1 MAHRHVLSMHMDRRA
16 LITALAGCLGLTT
29 LSVTAQL
36 PKKLPRIGWLSPNN
50 ATMNK
55 SFIDAYRQGM
65 VELGYVE
72 GRTVTTEYRF
82 ADGSIDRLPGLASEL
97 LGLPVD
103 LIVATGTSAGLA
115 AKQQT
120 KTTPIVFAAS
130 ADPVGAGI
138 VASLAQPGGNA
149 TGMSLMS
156 SDLSGKRL
164 ELLREALPNVS
175 RAAIL
180 WDISNAG
187 MTLRVQQTQIAA
199 DQSKVALLRVG
210 VRTLDELESALANLA
225 ADRPDLV
232 LVIAEPFTIRHRTRI
247 VEFLLQQ
254 RIPAMF
260 EDRLFVELGGL
271 MSYGPTISDS
281 FRQAAGYVDKILR
294 GTKPADLPVAQP
306 TKFEFVVNLRTA
318 RAIGV
323 KMPESVLLRADE
335 VIQ

>member
-1 MAHRHVLSMHMDRRA
+1 
-16 LITALAGCLGLTT
+16 
-29 LSVTAQL
+29 
-36 PKKLPRIGWLSPNN
+36 
-50 ATMNK
+50 
-55 SFIDAYRQGM
+55 
-65 VELGYVE
+65 
-72 GRTVTTEYRF
+72 
-82 ADGSIDRLPGLASEL
+82 
-97 LGLPVD
+97 
-103 LIVATGTSAGLA
+103 
-115 AKQQT
+115 
-120 KTTPIVFAAS
+120 VFAAS

-323 KMPESVLLRADE
+323 KIPESVLLRADE

>member
-1 MAHRHVLSMHMDRRA
+1 
-16 LITALAGCLGLTT
+16 
-29 LSVTAQL
+29 
-36 PKKLPRIGWLSPNN
+36 
-50 ATMNK
+50 
-55 SFIDAYRQGM
+55 
-65 VELGYVE
+65 
-72 GRTVTTEYRF
+72 
-82 ADGSIDRLPGLASEL
+82 
-97 LGLPVD
+97 
-103 LIVATGTSAGLA
+103 
-115 AKQQT
+115 
-120 KTTPIVFAAS
+120 
-130 ADPVGAGI
+130 
-138 VASLAQPGGNA
+138 
-149 TGMSLMS
+149 
-156 SDLSGKRL
+156 
-164 ELLREALPNVS
+164 
-175 RAAIL
+175 
-180 WDISNAG
+180 

-199 DQSKVALLRVG
+199 DQSKVALLRLG

-247 VEFLLQQ
+247 VDFLLQQ

-306 TKFEFVVNLRTA
+306 TKFEFVVNQRTA

-323 KMPESVLLRADE
+323 KIPESVLLRADE

>member
-199 DQSKVALLRVG
+199 DQSKVALLRLG

-247 VEFLLQQ
+247 VDFL
-254 RIPAMF
+254 P
-260 EDRLFVELGGL
+260 
-271 MSYGPTISDS
+271 GPV
-281 FRQAAGYVDKILR
+281 G
-294 GTKPADLPVAQP
+294 
-306 TKFEFVVNLRTA
+306 
-318 RAIGV
+318 
-323 KMPESVLLRADE
+323 
-335 VIQ
+335 

>member
-1 MAHRHVLSMHMDRRA
+1 M
-16 LITALAGCLGLTT
+16 
-29 LSVTAQL
+29 
-36 PKKLPRIGWLSPNN
+36 
-50 ATMNK
+50 
-55 SFIDAYRQGM
+55 
-65 VELGYVE
+65 
-72 GRTVTTEYRF
+72 
-82 ADGSIDRLPGLASEL
+82 
-97 LGLPVD
+97 D

-199 DQSKVALLRVG
+199 DQSKVALLRLG

-281 FRQAAGYVDKILR
+281 FLQAAGYVDKILR
-294 GTKPADLPVAQP
+294 GTRPADLPVAQP

-323 KMPESVLLRADE
+323 KIPESVLLRADE